1 MNASGANNVS
11 NAQHAQRMHEQTRAL
26 ENADKSE
33 QVAAGILNSQNSISL
48 TYDEVPHAANTEPP
62 VSIAAPSGDGV
73 NNLALYDTN
82 ELRALLAG
90 TQSQVSETQNK
101 NAEENIKANSEQT
114 QSKRDQ
120 NIESLKNELNGANNE
135 QDDKCATA
143 KIVCGALLGPIVGL
157 PLLIDGIESKQQIDS
172 IKGQNTEQMQ
182 QIMANHYGE
191 AGASELQEF
200 SEAYEVLKMT
210 GHAQENKDK
219 LLEKLKG
226 MQDKGHITPE
236 LHADLSTMVNNGEP
250 AAAVH
255 DRILHDAAATHVD
268 QQMARESTASAS
280 GAAANAGTQSMDEM
294 ANSNEEFMKFLAA
307 QAQVAE
313 DQEEALRKVQ
323 EDLDSGVATILSG
336 HQNGQNQKSSQSQFI

>member
-33 QVAAGILNSQNSISL
+33 QVAAGILKSQNSISL
-48 TYDEVPHAANTEPP
+48 TDDEVPHAANTEPP

-120 NIESLKNELNGANNE
+120 NIENLKNELNGTNNE

-143 KIVCGALLGPIVGL
+143 KIVCGALLGPVVGL
-157 PLLIDGIESKQQIDS
+157 PLLIDGIENKQKIDR
-172 IKGQNTEQMQ
+172 ITGQNVEQMQ

-200 SEAYEVLKMT
+200 TESYGMLQTIGLEYD
-210 GHAQENKDK
+210 KDK

-268 QQMARESTASAS
+268 QQMAHKSTASAT
-280 GAAANAGTQSMDEM
+280 GATANAGAQSIDEM
-294 ANSNEEFMKFLAA
+294 GSSNQEFMKFLAA
-307 QAQVAE
+307 QAQAAE
-313 DQEEALRKVQ
+313 DQEEGLRKVQ
-323 EDLDSGVATILSG
+323 EDLDNGMAAILSS
-336 HQNGQNQKSSQSQFI
+336 HQNGQDQKGSQSQFI

>member
-48 TYDEVPHAANTEPP
+48 TDDEVPHVANTEPP
-62 VSIAAPSGDGV
+62 ISIAAPSGDGV

-82 ELRALLAG
+82 ELSALLAG
-90 TQSQVSETQNK
+90 TQSQVSETQNE

-120 NIESLKNELNGANNE
+120 NIESLKNELNGTNNE

-143 KIVCGALLGPIVGL
+143 KIVCGALLGPVVGL
-157 PLLIDGIESKQQIDS
+157 PLLIDGIENKQKIDR
-172 IKGQNTEQMQ
+172 ITGQNVEQMQ

-200 SEAYEVLKMT
+200 TESYGMLQTIGLEYD
-210 GHAQENKDK
+210 KDK

-268 QQMARESTASAS
+268 QQTTRESTASAT

-294 ANSNEEFMKFLAA
+294 ASSNQEFMKFLAT

-323 EDLDSGVATILSG
+323 EDLDSGVTTILSG

>member
-1 MNASGANNVS
+1 MSVSGANNVS

-48 TYDEVPHAANTEPP
+48 TDDEVPHVANTEPP
-62 VSIAAPSGDGV
+62 ISIAAPSGDGV

-82 ELRALLAG
+82 ELSALLAG
-90 TQSQVSETQNK
+90 TQSQVSETQNE

-120 NIESLKNELNGANNE
+120 NIESLKNELNGTNNE

-143 KIVCGALLGPIVGL
+143 KIVCGALLGPVVGL
-157 PLLIDGIESKQQIDS
+157 PLLIDGIENKQKIDR
-172 IKGQNTEQMQ
+172 ITGQNVEQMQ

-200 SEAYEVLKMT
+200 TESYGMLQTIGLEYD
-210 GHAQENKDK
+210 KDK

-268 QQMARESTASAS
+268 QQMARESTASAT

-294 ANSNEEFMKFLAA
+294 ASSNQEFMKFLAT

-313 DQEEALRKVQ
+313 DQEETLRKVQ

>member
-1 MNASGANNVS
+1 MSVSGANNVS

-48 TYDEVPHAANTEPP
+48 TDDEVPHVANTEPP
-62 VSIAAPSGDGV
+62 ISIAAPSGDGV

-82 ELRALLAG
+82 ELSALLAG
-90 TQSQVSETQNK
+90 TQSQVSETQNE

-120 NIESLKNELNGANNE
+120 NIESLKNELNGTNNE

-143 KIVCGALLGPIVGL
+143 KIVCGALLGPVVGL
-157 PLLIDGIESKQQIDS
+157 PLLIDGIENKQKIDR
-172 IKGQNTEQMQ
+172 ITGQNVEQMQ

-200 SEAYEVLKMT
+200 TESYGMLQTIGLEYD
-210 GHAQENKDK
+210 KDK

-268 QQMARESTASAS
+268 QQTTRESTASAT

-294 ANSNEEFMKFLAA
+294 ASSNQEFMKFLAT

>member
-1 MNASGANNVS
+1 MSVSGANNVS

-62 VSIAAPSGDGV
+62 ISIAAPSGDGV

-82 ELRALLAG
+82 ELSALLAG

-120 NIESLKNELNGANNE
+120 NIENLKNELNGTNNE

-143 KIVCGALLGPIVGL
+143 KIVCGALLGPVVGL
-157 PLLIDGIESKQQIDS
+157 PLLIDGIENKQKIDR
-172 IKGQNTEQMQ
+172 ITGQNVEQMQ

-200 SEAYEVLKMT
+200 TESYGMLQTIGLEYD
-210 GHAQENKDK
+210 KDK

-268 QQMARESTASAS
+268 QQMARESTASAT

-294 ANSNEEFMKFLAA
+294 ASSNQEFMKFLAT

-313 DQEEALRKVQ
+313 DQEETLRKVQ

>member
-48 TYDEVPHAANTEPP
+48 TDDEVPHVANTEPP
-62 VSIAAPSGDGV
+62 ISIAAPSGDGV

-82 ELRALLAG
+82 ELSALLAG
-90 TQSQVSETQNK
+90 TQSQVSETQNE

-120 NIESLKNELNGANNE
+120 NIESLKNELNGTNNE

-143 KIVCGALLGPIVGL
+143 KIVCGALLGPVVGL
-157 PLLIDGIESKQQIDS
+157 PLLIDGIENKQKIDR
-172 IKGQNTEQMQ
+172 ITGQNVEQMQ

-200 SEAYEVLKMT
+200 TESYGMLQTIGLEYD
-210 GHAQENKDK
+210 KDK

-268 QQMARESTASAS
+268 QQTTRESTASAT

-294 ANSNEEFMKFLAA
+294 ASSNQEFMKFLAT